1 MPHLTTTEA
10 ARQLGTDPQNVRGW
24 CRRHKVPQFA
34 GRYRIDRKTFARIKA
49 RLGKPGREKKE
60 EPR

>member
-10 ARQLGTDPQNVRGW
+10 AKVLGTDPQNVRGW
-24 CRRHKVPQFA
+24 CRRHGVTKH
-34 GRYRIDRKTFARIKA
+34 GREYLIDQKTFARIKA

-60 EPR
+60 EAK